1 MGIKNNVTTSIA
13 YIHVHDRP
21 VIKTIHHATNVTS
34 TEAELFAIRC
44 GINHAINLPGISK
57 IVVVT
62 DSIHAAKKIFDL
74 ATHSFQSQLAAIS
87 EELRKFFIT
96 NINNSI
102 EFWEYSNC
110 CDWPLFK
117 AVDRDTKLLH
127 QMPLPPG
134 KLLWDFGKKSECDN
148 ISHN

>member
-1 MGIKNNVTTSIA
+1 MGIKNNITTSIVH
-13 YIHVHDRP
+13 IHVHDRP
-21 VIKTIHHATNVTS
+21 IIKTIHHATNVTS
-34 TEAELFAIRC
+34 TEAELFTIRC
-44 GINHAINLPGISK
+44 SINQAINLPGISK

-62 DSIHAAKKIFDL
+62 GFIHVAKKIFDL
-74 ATHSFQSQLAAIS
+74 ATYLFQLQLVAIS

-102 EFWEYSNC
+102 KFWEYSSC

-127 QMPLPPG
+127 
-134 KLLWDFGKKSECDN
+134 
-148 ISHN
+148 

>member
-1 MGIKNNVTTSIA
+1 MDIKNNITTSIV
-13 YIHVHDRP
+13 YIHVHNRP

-44 GINHAINLPGISK
+44 GINQTINLPGISK

-62 DSIHAAKKIFDL
+62 DFIYAAKKIFDL
-74 ATHSFQSQLAAIS
+74 ATHLFQLQLVAIS

-102 EFWEYSNC
+102 EFWEYSSY

-117 AVDRDTKLLH
+117 AVDRDTKLLY
-127 QMPLPPG
+127 QTPLLPG
-134 KLLWDFGKKSECDN
+134 KLLWDFSKKSECDN
-148 ISHN
+148 ISCN